1 MVLAY
6 NLLWIFGMLLAFPWV
21 VLSIITSRKRRK
33 TVLQRLGIAV
43 APGLRDLKTSA
54 LDLQPLWVHA
64 LSVGEV
70 LSAVSLARAL
80 KQKYP
85 DRAGCI
91 FSFNPYGI

>member
-1 MVLAY
+1 MILAY
-6 NLLWIFGMLLAFPWV
+6 NLLWMFGSILAIPWLLV
-21 VLSIITSRKRRK
+21 SVIVSRKRRK
-33 TVLQRLGIAV
+33 TVLQRLGVAV

-85 DRAGCI
+85 DQAGRI
-91 FSFNPYGI
+91 FRFNPYGI